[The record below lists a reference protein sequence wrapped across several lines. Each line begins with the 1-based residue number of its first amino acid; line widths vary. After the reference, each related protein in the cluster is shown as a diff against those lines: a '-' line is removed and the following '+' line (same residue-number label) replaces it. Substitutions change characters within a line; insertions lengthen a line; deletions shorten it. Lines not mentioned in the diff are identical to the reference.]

1 MQNDL
6 PDVDA
11 VKERVKAA
19 RRALNQHT
27 REVRQRLHDERQAQE
42 TERVMRRAG
51 ATEETRAKLRPDPIF
66 ILLRDGIIDDGGARD
81 LHQIARG
88 YQLTTMDVSLR
99 LASYE
104 RVDGSLRDTALKPD
118 DLDAIRL
125 FAAWWP
131 ALKDAGLQQAW
142 TAVIDLCV
150 DGMSLRAIDE
160 VRAWR
165 HGTARERV
173 LDGLACYRAMKRRNQ
188 RR

>member
-1 MQNDL
+1 MLDSVR
-6 PDVDA
+6 D
-11 VKERVKAA
+11 A
-19 RRALNQHT
+19 RRALGRHT
-27 REVRQRLHDERQAQE
+27 REVRARIHA
-42 TERVMRRAG
+42 ERVAAADEAITGKAG
-51 ATEETRAKLRPDPIF
+51 VTPETRAKLRPDPLF
-66 ILLRDGIIDDGGARD
+66 VLLREGVIDDGGARD

-118 DLDAIRL
+118 DLDAIKL

-173 LDGLACYRAMKRRNQ
+173 LEGLACYRAVKRAKR
-188 RR
+188 